1 MSQAD
6 DSDADQ
12 TKELQLPNP
21 TSATSDSNVSI
32 PASMESHLSWDT
44 SAGAGPASNQL
55 GRYRLVEKLGQGTYG
70 IVYRAQDAA
79 LHRFVAL
86 KLLTRF
92 ESSQQIDAWLVEAR
106 VLAGLDHAAIV
117 PVFDIGKTFSG
128 QPYIVSKLI
137 DGGSLSQRFT
147 KGKCSITDAVRIVS
161 QLASALDY
169 LHHRGVMHRDIKPGN
184 ILTTSQGDAVLADF
198 GLALS
203 EASFGKGAR
212 FVGTPAYMSPEQ
224 ARFEGHR
231 VDGRSDIYS
240 LGVVFYELLTGSRPF
255 RADNQDDLLDCIRNV
270 EVRPLRQL
278 NSKVPKELERICL
291 KALSKKITDR
301 YSTAKDLLDDLQNWD
316 VDSVQASLAD
326 LPAAGKTSLEDSK
339 ALPSGASSERANS
352 SKSLEL
358 ENIAVVP
365 HGLRPFESGDS
376 DFFSYLLPGAR
387 DRYGVP
393 DCVSFWT
400 SRILSR
406 DPRDAFRVG
415 VLLGP
420 SGSGKSSLMRA
431 AVLPLVQ
438 DASTVVLVEAKP
450 DQLEASLLKQIR
462 HHLDM
467 ENDGNSLQK
476 LMTKVRQRTT
486 RNQGPK
492 LVLIIDQFEQ
502 WLNHH
507 REDATTELHEALRQC
522 DGVNVQAILLVR
534 DDFMLGISLFMDRL
548 EELLLQ
554 NHNFATM
561 EPFGAAHAQRVLA
574 AFGRAYGTLR
584 DSITSDQEAFLHD
597 ATEELARVGK
607 LAPVQI
613 ALLSEMI
620 KDKPWTTSTL
630 RNLGGI
636 QGLGVSFLEE
646 RLNGT
651 SAHPI
656 IRSNLPI
663 VRQVLQMMLPN
674 DEAVIKPPA
683 CTQSALLGQ
692 LEGIATEELL
702 LRLLQL
708 LDTEVRLITPTSSA
722 SSLGSTT
729 SASGSTTADPAY
741 QLTHDYL
748 VPTTRKWLASS
759 DSETRSGRVQ
769 QQLRDLSSSW
779 NAMPS
784 KKRLPTLSEW
794 LAIRWFTSAKH
805 WTQADRKMMRAAEL
819 RIGRSAV
826 LITTTCLVAAFVAFW
841 LYKDWHSRVLITRLV
856 EADTSDVV
864 DVLEDIEPHRAWVV
878 PKLLTAEQ
886 DSTQTE
892 AQSNHRKSL
901 HVGLAMI
908 ASKPDRLESLLPELE
923 GVEDRNLLEIA
934 LYLKRIRSI
943 DDESLFQKLKA
954 FALEQRTLA
963 LPLAAILAQRNPDH
977 ASWPSMADNLCQML
991 VSKRSTQIAY
1001 WPEMLQPI
1009 RNVLLPPLVTMG
1021 EKANQEGV
1029 SVENHFALVS
1039 SLASDDPARLG
1050 SVLLWAPL
1058 EQIRQVL
1065 ESNIPR
1071 EKLAIELREKL
1082 TSLVRTP
1089 SSSNPAAST
1098 TIRDRLSDVQG
1109 GAATNSA
1116 WAYSV
1121 PLSQIQERIDGMR
1134 TEGFYPTSVRPF
1146 VKDGEQLAAIAW
1158 AREETEIKFLSG
1170 LTANE
1175 LEEQLKL
1182 QQEAGATMLDF
1193 AEYQLLNTND
1203 RSVPSPP
1210 ESQDSQAN
1218 GTETNDAMPSKKEPT
1233 FLWLGLWQL
1242 NPSSQ
1247 NRVQQ
1252 VLTLNQNALE
1262 QNKSSAVFKELGYA
1276 PVRYAV
1282 RVSQD
1287 GDTLRSVLWGKV
1299 LNESGETSSWTR
1311 MEAANGDLYPGYAIS
1326 DVRCEATIR
1335 DNDRA
1340 ETWVEYH
1347 NWNRSDDTN
1356 KKLNPRDSINIAVR
1370 ASAAGRPDIA
1380 LEILSK
1386 HTDADYAKVSEQIL
1400 RGAQRQYVR
1409 AYIRQGETAKLRGL
1423 LEDSILPGKFE
1434 QAEKNYLAFRLA
1446 VLESDQDKAA
1456 TLFQQIAASADE
1468 TALTEDY
1475 YLRALAVAAQSPF
1488 GLLVNNR
1495 QPLDVLIDRALAA
1508 PNQSKLKD
1516 LNTTLL
1522 EVDFDGL
1529 KQQPQWLH
1537 FLEKQKLAN
1546 RFTCA
1551 ACNRDDVQ
1559 TSIIFNA
1566 GSLDHTNQATALDR
1580 EGYIPRCVHVCV
1592 DPNGNLLVSSV
1603 WERPKQQ
1610 DSDIAKQDR
1619 RKANLVLALA
1629 KLKELD
1635 MLREG
1640 LSEKWGKGV
1649 QAILITESAKL
1660 LPAEPF
1666 VEMLRESNSP
1676 ELQSIL
1682 VSLLGGYPPSQFSE
1696 DGFRYLKLRLQ
1707 DWAESAP
1714 KAGLKNASDWCLRQ
1728 WELPREN
1735 SITALKIQ
1743 PDRNWFVTN
1752 LGHTMIIL
1760 DPPEQVLLGSD
1771 TWRRWI
1777 KIDRRF
1783 AMSETEVAGKQ
1794 YADFLKDPR
1803 VQRWLNQDRTER
1815 ASRLVAPEMPQS
1827 GVSWEH
1833 AIRYCQWLNELE
1845 GVPESQWCYK
1855 NVWNEDGLP
1864 IIPEVDY
1871 LDRTGYRLP
1880 TEAEWQYA
1888 HSANASTPWAFGSD
1902 PTVSQYYEW
1911 TSINSNLQQQP
1922 VAQLRPN
1929 AWGFFDLGG
1938 NLSEWCDDFYDP
1950 PWRSPEHYF
1959 IVDNGNMDS
1968 EEGTY
1973 CSLRDARF
1981 SASPQA
1987 SSVPS
1992 RKRLSSYLLGSTGF
2006 RLARTISPATTK

>member
-6 DSDADQ
+6 DSDTDQ
-12 TKELQLPNP
+12 TKELQFPELNP
-21 TSATSDSNVSI
+21 DTLDSNALL
-32 PASMESHLSWDT
+32 PASMESHLSWDA
-44 SAGAGPASNQL
+44 SAGAVPASNQL

-92 ESSQQIDAWLVEAR
+92 ENSQQIDAWLIEAR
-106 VLAGLDHAAIV
+106 VLAGLDHSAIV
-117 PVFDIGKTFSG
+117 PVFDIGKTLSG

-137 DGGSLSQRFT
+137 DGGSLAQRFM
-147 KGKCSITDAVRIVS
+147 KGKCSIADAVRIVS

-184 ILTTSQGDAVLADF
+184 ILTTTQGDAVLADF

-278 NSKVPKELERICL
+278 NSNVPKELDRICL

-316 VDSVQASLAD
+316 VDAIQASLAD
-326 LPAAGKTSLEDSK
+326 LPAAGKISMEDSK
-339 ALPSGASSERANS
+339 AITNGAPNEKAHS

-365 HGLRPFESGDS
+365 HGLRPFDSGDS

-462 HHLDM
+462 HHLAM

-476 LMTKVRQRTT
+476 LMTKVRQRTM
-486 RNQGPK
+486 RSQGPK

-534 DDFMLGISLFMDRL
+534 DDFMLGISTFMDRL

-561 EPFGAAHAQRVLA
+561 EPFGVSHAQRVLA

-636 QGLGVSFLEE
+636 QGLGISFLEE
-646 RLNGT
+646 RLNGA

-656 IRSNLPI
+656 LRSNLPI

-674 DEAVIKPPA
+674 DEATIKPPA

-722 SSLGSTT
+722 SALGSTA

-759 DSETRSGRVQ
+759 DSETRSGRVK

-794 LAIRWFTSAKH
+794 LAIRWFTSARH
-805 WTQADRKMMRAAEL
+805 WTQADRKMMRSAEM

-826 LITTTCLVAAFVAFW
+826 LLTTTCLAAAFVAFW
-841 LYKDWHSRVLITRLV
+841 LYKDWHSRVLVTRLV

-864 DVLEDIEPHRAWVV
+864 DVLEAIEPHRAWVV
-878 PKLLTAEQ
+878 PKLMVAEKE
-886 DSTQTE
+886 STQID

-901 HVGLAMI
+901 HLGLAMI

-923 GVEDRNLLEIA
+923 GVEDRNLLEIS

-943 DDESLFQKLKA
+943 DDEALFQKLNA
-954 FALEQRTLA
+954 YALEQGALT

-977 ASWPSMADNLCQML
+977 ASWPAMADNLCQML

-1001 WPEMLQPI
+1001 WPQMLQPI
-1009 RNVLLPPLVTMG
+1009 RNVLLPTLVTMG
-1021 EKANQEGV
+1021 EKAFQEGV
-1029 SVENHFALVS
+1029 SAQNHFALVS

-1050 SVLLWAPL
+1050 SALLWASL
-1058 EQIRQVL
+1058 GQIRQVL
-1065 ESNIPR
+1065 ESNLPK
-1071 EKLAIELREKL
+1071 EKLAIELRENL
-1082 TSLVRTP
+1082 NALVRT
-1089 SSSNPAAST
+1089 SSSSHPTAST
-1098 TIRDRLSDVQG
+1098 NIRNRISDVLG
-1109 GAATNSA
+1109 TTASNGA

-1121 PLSQIQERIDGMR
+1121 PFSQIQERIDGMKQ
-1134 TEGFYPTSVRPF
+1134 EGFYPTSVRPF
-1146 VKDGEQLAAIAW
+1146 VKDEERLAAISW
-1158 AREETEIKFLSG
+1158 ARGETEIKFLTG
-1170 LTANE
+1170 LTSNE
-1175 LEEQLKL
+1175 LEEQLKQL
-1182 QQEAGATMLDF
+1182 QETGATMLDF
-1193 AEYQLLNTND
+1193 AEYQVLSTND
-1203 RSVPSPP
+1203 RSMPTTP
-1210 ESQDSQAN
+1210 ESQDSQAH
-1218 GTETNDAMPSKKEPT
+1218 GTKPNDTVPPRNEPS

-1242 NPSSQ
+1242 NPSSE
-1247 NRVQQ
+1247 NHVQQ
-1252 VLTLNQNALE
+1252 VLTLNQTALE
-1262 QNKSSAVFKELGYA
+1262 QNKSSALFKELGYA

-1282 RVSQD
+1282 RVNQD

-1299 LNESGETSSWTR
+1299 LEEHGEVSSWTR
-1311 MEAANGDLYPGYAIS
+1311 MEAAHGDLYPGYATS

-1335 DNDRA
+1335 NNDRA

-1347 NWNRSDDTN
+1347 NWNRSDDPN
-1356 KKLNPRDSINIAVR
+1356 RNANPRDTVNIAVR

-1380 LEILSK
+1380 LDLLSK
-1386 HTDADYAKVSEQIL
+1386 HTNAEYSKVSEATL
-1400 RGAQRQYVR
+1400 RGAQRQYAR
-1409 AYIRQGETAKLRGL
+1409 AYIRQGDIAKLRAMM
-1423 LEDSILPGKFE
+1423 EASIVPGKFE

-1446 VLESDQDKAA
+1446 ILESDRDKAA
-1456 TLFQQIAASADE
+1456 TLFPQIAAAADE

-1475 YLRALAVAAQSPF
+1475 YLRSLAVAAQSPIS
-1488 GLLVNNR
+1488 LLVNNR
-1495 QPLDVLIDRALAA
+1495 QPLDVLIDRVIAA
-1508 PNQSKLKD
+1508 PTQSKLKD

-1529 KQQPQWLH
+1529 KQQPQWLQ

-1551 ACNRDDVQ
+1551 ARNRDDVQ
-1559 TSIIFNA
+1559 TRMIFNA
-1566 GSLDHTNQATALDR
+1566 GSSDHTSQATALDR
-1580 EGYIPRCVHVCV
+1580 EGYTPKCVHVCV
-1592 DPNGNLLVSSV
+1592 DPTGILLVSSV
-1603 WERPKQQ
+1603 WERPKLQ

-1635 MLREG
+1635 LLRDG

-1649 QAILITESAKL
+1649 QAILVTESSKL
-1660 LPAEPF
+1660 LPPEPF
-1666 VEMLRESNSP
+1666 VEMLRETNSP

-1682 VSLLGGYPPSQFSE
+1682 VSLLGGYPPSQFNE
-1696 DGFRYLKLRLQ
+1696 DSFRYLKLRLR

-1714 KAGLKNASDWCLRQ
+1714 KAGLKNTSDWCLRQ

-1735 SITALKIQ
+1735 SNTASKIQ

-1783 AMSETEVAGKQ
+1783 AIGETEVAGKQ
-1794 YADFLKDPR
+1794 YANFLKDPR

-1815 ASRLVAPEMPQS
+1815 ASRLADPEIPQA

-1833 AIRYCQWLNELE
+1833 AIRYCQWLSELE
-1845 GVPESQWCYK
+1845 GIPESQWCYK

-1864 IIPEVDY
+1864 ITPEVNY
-1871 LDRTGYRLP
+1871 LHRTGYRLP

-1888 HSANASTPWAFGSD
+1888 NSANASTPWAFGSD
-1902 PTVSQYYEW
+1902 PTVSQFYEW
-1911 TSINSNLQQQP
+1911 TSINSNLQPQP
-1922 VAQLRPN
+1922 IAKLRPN

-1950 PWRSPEHYF
+1950 PWRSSEHYF
-1959 IVDNGNMDS
+1959 VADRGNMDS

-1973 CSLRDARF
+1973 CCLREARF
-1981 SASPQA
+1981 SASPQTA
-1987 SSVPS
+1987 NVPS
-1992 RKRLSSYLLGSTGF
+1992 KRRLSSYLLGSTGF
-2006 RLARTISPATTK
+2006 RLARTISPPTTK

>member
-6 DSDADQ
+6 DSGTDQ
-12 TKELQLPNP
+12 TKELQFPEPNVD
-21 TSATSDSNVSI
+21 TSDSSLAF
-32 PASMESHLSWDT
+32 PAHMESQLSWDAG
-44 SAGAGPASNQL
+44 AGAGPASNQL

-92 ESSQQIDAWLVEAR
+92 ENSQQIDAWLIEAR
-106 VLAGLDHAAIV
+106 VLAGLDHTAIV

-137 DGGSLSQRFT
+137 DGGSLSQRFM
-147 KGKCSITDAVRIVS
+147 KGKCSIADAVRIVS

-184 ILTTSQGDAVLADF
+184 ILTTNQGDAVLADF

-278 NSKVPKELERICL
+278 NSKVPRELDRICL

-316 VDSVQASLAD
+316 LDSVQAHLPD
-326 LPAAGKTSLEDSK
+326 VPAASKISMEDSK
-339 ALPSGASSERANS
+339 APASGSPSERGQS
-352 SKSLEL
+352 CKSLEL

-365 HGLRPFESGDS
+365 HGLRPFDSGDS

-400 SRILSR
+400 SRLLSR

-462 HHLDM
+462 HHLAM

-476 LMTKVRQRTT
+476 LMTKVRQRTM
-486 RNQGPK
+486 RSQGPK

-534 DDFMLGISLFMDRL
+534 DDFMLGISSFMDRL

-561 EPFGAAHAQRVLA
+561 EPFGVAHAKRVLA

-584 DSITSDQEAFLHD
+584 DTITSDQETFLKD

-646 RLNGT
+646 RLNGA

-656 IRSNLPI
+656 LRSNLPI

-674 DEAVIKPPA
+674 DEAIIKPPA
-683 CTQSALLGQ
+683 CTQSVLLGQ
-692 LEGIATEELL
+692 LEGIASEEMLC
-702 LRLLQL
+702 RLLQL
-708 LDTEVRLITPTSSA
+708 LDTEVRLITPTSNA
-722 SSLGSTT
+722 SVLGSTA

-748 VPTTRKWLASS
+748 VPTTRKWLASN
-759 DSETRSGRVQ
+759 DSETRSGRVK

-805 WTQADRKMMRAAEL
+805 WTQADRKMMRSAEM
-819 RIGRSAV
+819 RIGRSAA
-826 LITTTCLVAAFVAFW
+826 LFTTTCLATAFFAFW
-841 LYKDWHSRVLITRLV
+841 LYKDFHSRVLVTRLV

-864 DVLEDIEPHRAWVV
+864 DVLEAIEPHRAWVI
-878 PKLLTAEQ
+878 PKLIIAEQ
-886 DSTQTE
+886 EPTQSDS
-892 AQSNHRKSL
+892 QSNHRKSL
-901 HVGLAMI
+901 HLGLAMI
-908 ASKPDRLESLLPELE
+908 ASKPDRLESLLPELD
-923 GVEDRNLLEIA
+923 GVEDRNLMGIA

-943 DDESLFQKLKA
+943 DDEALFQKLKA
-954 FALEQRTLA
+954 FALEQRTLS

-977 ASWPSMADNLCQML
+977 ASWPSMADNLCQLL

-1001 WPEMLQPI
+1001 WPQMLQPI

-1021 EKANQEGV
+1021 EKANQEGA

-1050 SVLLWAPL
+1050 NALLWAPL

-1065 ESNIPR
+1065 ESNIPK

-1082 TSLVRTP
+1082 NTLVRT
-1089 SSSNPAAST
+1089 SSNSNLNAST
-1098 TIRDRLSDVQG
+1098 AIRDRLSDVQG
-1109 GAATNSA
+1109 AATSNSA

-1121 PLSQIQERIDGMR
+1121 PFAQIQERIDGMKS
-1134 TEGFYPTSVRPF
+1134 EGFYPASVRPF
-1146 VKDGEQLAAIAW
+1146 VKNGERLAAIAW
-1158 AREETEIKFLSG
+1158 AKGETEIKFLSE

-1182 QQEAGATMLDF
+1182 QQETGATMLDF
-1193 AEYQLLNTND
+1193 AEYQELSTGD
-1203 RSVPSPP
+1203 RTMPTAPK
-1210 ESQDSQAN
+1210 SQDSESHS
-1218 GTETNDAMPSKKEPT
+1218 TESKDNVPAKKEPA

-1242 NPSSQ
+1242 HPSSE

-1252 VLTLNQNALE
+1252 VLTFNQTTLE
-1262 QNKSSAVFKELGYA
+1262 HDKSLAIYKELGYA
-1276 PVRYAV
+1276 PIRYAV
-1282 RVSQD
+1282 RVNHD
-1287 GDTLRSVLWGKV
+1287 GDTLRSMLWGKV
-1299 LNESGETSSWTR
+1299 TDERAESISWTR
-1311 MEAANGDLYPGYAIS
+1311 MEAANGDLYPGYATS
-1326 DVRCEATIR
+1326 DVRCEETIR
-1335 DNDRA
+1335 ANDRA
-1340 ETWVEYH
+1340 ETWGEYH
-1347 NWNRSDDTN
+1347 SWNRSDDPS
-1356 KKLNPRDSINIAVR
+1356 KKPNARDTLNIAVR

-1380 LEILSK
+1380 LDFLSK
-1386 HTDADYAKVSEQIL
+1386 HTDAEYAKVSESTL
-1400 RGAQRQYVR
+1400 RGSQRQYAR
-1409 AYIRQGETAKLRGL
+1409 AYARLGDAAKLRAL

-1434 QAEKNYLAFRLA
+1434 QAEKDYLAFRLA
-1446 VLESDQDKAA
+1446 ILDSDQDKAT
-1456 TLFQQIAASADE
+1456 TLIQQIGAAADE

-1475 YLRALAVAAQSPF
+1475 YLRTLAVAAQSPF
-1488 GLLVNNR
+1488 GFLIDNK
-1495 QPLDVLIDRALAA
+1495 QPLDKLIDRVLAA
-1508 PNQSKLKD
+1508 YDQSKLKD
-1516 LNTTLL
+1516 LNSTLL

-1529 KQQPQWLH
+1529 KQQPQWLQ

-1546 RFTCA
+1546 RFSCA
-1551 ACNRDDVQ
+1551 ARYRDDIQ
-1559 TSIIFNA
+1559 TRMIFNA
-1566 GSLDHTNQATALDR
+1566 GTLDHTSQATALDR
-1580 EGYIPRCVHVCV
+1580 EGFIPKCVHVCV
-1592 DPNGNLLVSSV
+1592 DPTGNLLVSSV
-1603 WERPKQQ
+1603 WERPKLQ

-1635 MLREG
+1635 LLREG
-1640 LSEKWGKGV
+1640 LADKWGKGV
-1649 QAILITESAKL
+1649 QSILITESAKL
-1660 LPAEPF
+1660 LSAEPF
-1666 VEMLRESNSP
+1666 VEMLRETNSP
-1676 ELQSIL
+1676 ELQTIL
-1682 VSLLGGYPPSQFSE
+1682 VSLLGGYTPSQFSE
-1696 DGFRYLKLRLQ
+1696 DSYRYLKLRLL

-1714 KAGLKNASDWCLRQ
+1714 QAGLKNTSDWCLRQ

-1735 SITALKIQ
+1735 SNTASKIQ

-1760 DPPEQVLLGSD
+1760 DPPEQALLGSD

-1794 YADFLKDPR
+1794 YANFLKDPR

-1815 ASRLVAPEMPQS
+1815 ASRLSAPEMPQT

-1845 GVPESQWCYK
+1845 GIPESQWCYK

-1864 IIPEVDY
+1864 ITPEVDY
-1871 LDRTGYRLP
+1871 LHRTGYRLP

-1888 HSANASTPWAFGSD
+1888 NSTNASTPWAFGSD
-1902 PTVSQYYEW
+1902 PAVSQYYEW

-1922 VAQLRPN
+1922 IAKLRPN

-1950 PWRSPEHYF
+1950 PWRSSEHFYV
-1959 IVDNGNMDS
+1959 VDRGNKES

-1981 SASPQA
+1981 STSPLP
-1987 SSVPS
+1987 SNVPS

-2006 RLARTISPATTK
+2006 RLARTISNPSAK